1 MTWVVEQL
9 HRDGSIL
16 ARVALSNR
24 HDSLEVETQAQAN
37 LATLRIGRALDND
50 LVLEDPHSAAHHA
63 ELQMD
68 ADGRVSLRDLG
79 TQNGIIAARSKR
91 AQVVHFSENIATE
104 QIYRIGHSLI
114 RVRNSA
120 WPLAPEQT
128 LSRRAVWPYALL
140 TVALVILH
148 GAWRIWLRDV
158 NQNSPAYLYDL
169 SGQVALFCIWSGIYA
184 LFGRLISGN
193 ERFFSH
199 LLIACIGYLSGT
211 LILHLLDVIAF
222 AMSWLW
228 PIRIVQPVIVIVA
241 AMTVRAHLRLADVR
255 HWPTLRYAVALV
267 ATIAVI
273 IPIGQHWI
281 SRQRLT
287 DVQTMGLI
295 EHPSLRLAKPITV
308 EAFSMAGA
316 ALKERVDNARKK
328 QDEGEDG
335 TEYES
340 EF

>member
-1 MTWVVEQL
+1 MSWIIEQL

-24 HDSLEVETQAQAN
+24 RYSLEAETQAQVN
-37 LATLRIGRALDND
+37 QATLRIGRALDND
-50 LVLEDPHSAAHHA
+50 LVLDDPHSAPHHA
-63 ELQMD
+63 ELQID

-79 TQNGIIAARSKR
+79 TRNGIIAGRSKR
-91 AQVVHFSENIATE
+91 AQVVHFTEDIANE
-104 QIYRIGHSLI
+104 QIYRIGNSLI
-114 RVRNSA
+114 RVRCSA
-120 WPLAPEQT
+120 WLLAPEQT

-140 TVALVILH
+140 AVVCVLLH
-148 GAWRIWLRDV
+148 GAWRIWLQDV

-169 SGQVALFCIWSGIYA
+169 SGQVALLCIWSGLYA

-211 LILHLLDVIAF
+211 LILHLLDVLAF

-228 PIRIVQPVIVIVA
+228 PIRITQPVIVIVA
-241 AMTVRAHLRLADVR
+241 AMTIRFHLRLADAR

-267 ATIAVI
+267 ATIAII
-273 IPIGQHWI
+273 IPVGQHWI

-287 DVQTMGLI
+287 DVQTIGLI
-295 EHPSLRLAKPITV
+295 EHPSLRLAQPITT
-308 EAFSMAGA
+308 EAFSMTAA
-316 ALKERVDNARKK
+316 ALRERVDRARKK
-328 QDEGEDG
+328 QEEDEDG
-335 TEYES
+335 AAYEN

>member
-1 MTWVVEQL
+1 MSWVVEQL

-24 HDSLEVETQAQAN
+24 RDYLEVETQARAN
-37 LATLRIGRALDND
+37 QATLRIGRALDND
-50 LVLEDPHSAAHHA
+50 LVLDDPHSAAYHA
-63 ELQMD
+63 ELQID
-68 ADGRVSLRDLG
+68 ADGSVSLRDLG
-79 TQNGIIAARSKR
+79 TRNGIIAARSKR
-91 AQVVHFSENIATE
+91 TQIVHFSEDIANE
-104 QIYRIGHSLI
+104 QIYRIGHSFI
-114 RVRNSA
+114 RVRYRA
-120 WPLAPEQT
+120 WPLAPEQA

-140 TVALVILH
+140 AVALVILH

-158 NQNSPAYLYDL
+158 NQNSPTYLYDL
-169 SGQVALFCIWSGIYA
+169 SGQVALLCIWSGLYA

-228 PIRIVQPVIVIVA
+228 PIRITQPVIVIVA
-241 AMTVRAHLRLADVR
+241 AMTVRFHLRLADVR

-295 EHPSLRLAKPITV
+295 EHPSLRMAQPITV
-308 EAFSMAGA
+308 EAFSTAGA
-316 ALKERVDNARKK
+316 ALRERVDKAKKK
-328 QDEGEDG
+328 QDEGEEG
-335 TEYES
+335 TGYEN